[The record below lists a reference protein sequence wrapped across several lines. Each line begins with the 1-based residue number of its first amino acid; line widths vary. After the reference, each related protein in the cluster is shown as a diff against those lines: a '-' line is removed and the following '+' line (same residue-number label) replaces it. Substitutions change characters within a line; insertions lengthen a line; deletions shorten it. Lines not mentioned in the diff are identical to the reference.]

1 MGWLGLDDTDSLA
14 GGCTTKAFYDLLNH
28 LPDDVVAGEP
38 RLVRLWPFAR
48 RRTRGNA
55 AVSVELT
62 CTNEA
67 ALMAH
72 LDAWWDDRLSH
83 LAGAVLASS
92 ISDREQHPTSPG
104 MVWFSTKPSEELYWR
119 AVKEEVRL
127 NDLPEA
133 TRHWGGHGR
142 IGATA
147 AVAWPGRTCTWE
159 AIAWRSES
167 AHGPRLIDSEAL
179 LVVDATEGVVFSR
192 DPRKGTGLVAPRG
205 LSPVLF
211 GIRATS
217 NTVAATACDALLAA
231 EGTEPSVG
239 QAVFRTNQASGD
251 HLDVPL
257 RLCVESVEIH
267 PQRKHAR
274 IQTDGPPILSYVEG
288 GSVNRLARG
297 LQPKDV
303 VLVQGLIDDNGWLH
317 AERMMV
323 ESWSSRVHERPSCP
337 ACNVKLKSMG
347 SNQGLR
353 CPSCKERSEDRWVP
367 VPCTPPFSSW
377 VEPPIDAR
385 RHLSRPLAWD
395 EHGPG

>member
-28 LPDDVVAGEP
+28 LPGDVVTGEP

-104 MVWFSTKPSEELYWR
+104 MVWFSTKPSEDLYWR

-147 AVAWPGRTCTWE
+147 AVSWPGRTCTWE

-167 AHGPRLIDSEAL
+167 AHG
-179 LVVDATEGVVFSR
+179 G
-192 DPRKGTGLVAPRG
+192 
-205 LSPVLF
+205 
-211 GIRATS
+211 
-217 NTVAATACDALLAA
+217 LAA
-231 EGTEPSVG
+231 GGRNEGCCVLPRPEERHGIGCTAGPFPRVVWDSSHIQRGRHDRMRCSAGGGRYRTERRTGCVSHQSG
-239 QAVFRTNQASGD
+239 QR
-251 HLDVPL
+251 
-257 RLCVESVEIH
+257 R
-267 PQRKHAR
+267 
-274 IQTDGPPILSYVEG
+274 
-288 GSVNRLARG
+288 
-297 LQPKDV
+297 
-303 VLVQGLIDDNGWLH
+303 
-317 AERMMV
+317 
-323 ESWSSRVHERPSCP
+323 SSRRAFASLRGVGRNPSAAQARPHPNRRP
-337 ACNVKLKSMG
+337 ANPL
-347 SNQGLR
+347 LR
-353 CPSCKERSEDRWVP
+353 
-367 VPCTPPFSSW
+367 
-377 VEPPIDAR
+377 
-385 RHLSRPLAWD
+385 
-395 EHGPG
+395 

>member
-62 CTNEA
+62 CANEA

-167 AHGPRLIDSEAL
+167 ARGPRLIDSEAL

-205 LSPVLF
+205 LSPV
-211 GIRATS
+211 
-217 NTVAATACDALLAA
+217 
-231 EGTEPSVG
+231 SVSY
-239 QAVFRTNQASGD
+239 T
-251 HLDVPL
+251 HLTLPT
-257 RLCVESVEIH
+257 R
-267 PQRKHAR
+267 
-274 IQTDGPPILSYVEG
+274 
-288 GSVNRLARG
+288 RG
-297 LQPKDV
+297 V
-303 VLVQGLIDDNGWLH
+303 
-317 AERMMV
+317 
-323 ESWSSRVHERPSCP
+323 
-337 ACNVKLKSMG
+337 
-347 SNQGLR
+347 
-353 CPSCKERSEDRWVP
+353 
-367 VPCTPPFSSW
+367 
-377 VEPPIDAR
+377 
-385 RHLSRPLAWD
+385 
-395 EHGPG
+395 